1 MGDNFLGTVI
11 IQSVLFAIGLF
22 KLYTDMQMKL
32 RELEVRLTQVEHR
45 DDEIYDSLEKI
56 KEQLTAIKIQLEQKV
71 NRVQ

>member
-1 MGDNFLGTVI
+1 MEQYVGTII
-11 IQSVLFAIGLF
+11 IQSVIFAIGLF

-56 KEQLTAIKIQLEQKV
+56 KEQLTAIKVQLEQKV
-71 NRVQ
+71 NRIP